1 MNRNFVA
8 DADAVILNG
17 TKTFLTNGLSTFL
30 VQGKPVFLNGPISLL
45 INPPSYIISEI
56 YEFFRLMY

>member
-1 MNRNFVA
+1 MNSNFVA
-8 DADAVILNG
+8 DAAAVILNG
-17 TKTFLTNGLSTFL
+17 TKTFLTNDLSTFL

-45 INPPSYIISEI
+45 INPPNYIISEI